1 MKRKK
6 RPSWMN
12 ILWMDCLVRGMHL
25 ETPLPLLLNTQPVPN
40 ELKHMDRFYYHF
52 MLFTLRSYHIN
63 AL

>member
-1 MKRKK
+1 
-6 RPSWMN
+6 MN
-12 ILWMDCLVRGMHL
+12 ILWTDCLVRGMHL